1 MIMRIYFDNCS
12 IQRPL
17 DDKSNL
23 RIRVEAEAMIVLLEM
38 IENGKLQMVSSDV
51 LVFEIMKTPDPE
63 RVEFGLNFLALG
75 KTNLKLTDYCVKR
88 AKDYEKLGIKAIDAL
103 HLAVAEDNNID
114 YLCTCDD
121 RFLKRAN
128 EIKSIGTKIIL
139 PTDLIR
145 EVLP

>member
-1 MIMRIYFDNCS
+1 M
-12 IQRPL
+12 
-17 DDKSNL
+17 DDRSNL

-51 LVFEIMKTPDPE
+51 LVFEIMKSPDPE
-63 RVEFGLNFLALG
+63 RVEFGLNFLSLG
-75 KTNLKLTDYCVKR
+75 KPNLKLTDYCVNK
-88 AKDYEKLGIKAIDAL
+88 AKDYEKKGIKAIDAL
-103 HLAVAEDNNID
+103 HLAVAEENNID

-128 EIKSIGTKIIL
+128 EIKNIVTKIIL